1 MKKVNM
7 LFSGVVLASSGFGG
21 PDPINSPPKGWLPTV
36 IPEGVLKAQDI
47 SFITNNFIPF
57 LISGAIFLI
66 IVLSLIFT
74 VVGGIMLS
82 MSGGN
87 KEGMAKAKNTITYAL
102 IGLALG
108 LGSFI
113 ILAVLGQ
120 FFGFKLLGP

>member
-1 MKKVNM
+1 M
-7 LFSGVVLASSGFGG
+7 
-21 PDPINSPPKGWLPTV
+21 DPIKNPPSGWLTQ
-36 IPEGVLKAQDI
+36 IAPEGVLKAQGID
-47 SFITNNFIPF
+47 FITNNFVPF
-57 LISGAIFLI
+57 LISAAIFLI

-87 KEGMAKAKNTITYAL
+87 KEGMTKAKNMITYAL